1 MTSVS
6 PTPAA
11 PTPAAPTPAA
21 PTPVPADLAA
31 RAATLREELERAS
44 YEYYVLDGPSLA
56 DAEYDR
62 MFRDL
67 QALEADHPTLRAA
80 DSPTLR
86 VGAEP
91 QSSLPKHTH
100 LVPMLS
106 LGNAFDDAEL
116 TAWEE
121 KAVRLAGEEVR
132 AGGYTAELKIDGAAV
147 SLTYRDGVLA
157 TGATRGNGTVGEDVT
172 PNLRTVR
179 DVPLR
184 LRGAGHPPLLE
195 IRGEVYMTFRGFE
208 RMNEARVTAGEPVFA
223 NPRNSAAGALRQLD
237 PKITASRPLRFFGY
251 AVVVP
256 GAAEGSTAAARALP
270 FATQWELLETLAAWG
285 VPVAPHRRR
294 CAALDDVHAWAHE
307 VEQRVRAELD
317 FAIDGGV
324 VKVDAL
330 GLQAELGDVGREPRW
345 AVARKFAP
353 DIAESTLL
361 SIEVNVGRTG
371 SINPFAVLEPVEIGG
386 ATVSKATLHN
396 FALIADK
403 DLRAGDRVQVKR
415 AGEVIPQVIG
425 PVPEKR
431 DAAHPPAPYT
441 PPSECPSCH
450 TPLVEGEDRGMLY
463 CPNFSCPA
471 RQLEALVHF
480 ASRDAMDVRGLSYA
494 RIEQMLATR
503 VTRVARDGDGPTE
516 RALVRDAADLY
527 DLTVTELVELERF
540 ADKSAENLVAAL
552 GASKA
557 RPLSRLVFALGID
570 FVGEI
575 AARLLARHFGTM
587 DALMAATEEEVLA
600 VRGVGDVIARSA
612 VKWFADPQ
620 ARALV
625 ERLRARGLTFTEPD
639 SAAGTALKGMTVV
652 LTGAFPTLSREEA
665 TKLVERHGGRV
676 TSSVSKK
683 TSLVVAGADA
693 GGKLEKARALEVP
706 VVDEAELLRRV
717 AGGPADDTPE
727 APNEPA

>member
-1 MTSVS
+1 VTASSDV
-6 PTPAA
+6 
-11 PTPAAPTPAA
+11 
-21 PTPVPADLAA
+21 AA

-44 YEYYVLDGPSLA
+44 HEYYVLDRPSLS

-62 MFRDL
+62 KFREL
-67 QALEADHPTLRAA
+67 QALEAAHPGLRTS

-91 QSSLPKHTH
+91 QSVLPKHMH

-106 LGNAFDDAEL
+106 LGNAFDEAEL
-116 TAWEE
+116 AAWEE

-147 SLTYRDGVLA
+147 SLTYRDGVLV

-172 PNLRTVR
+172 PNLRTIR
-179 DVPLR
+179 QIPLR
-184 LRGAGHPPLLE
+184 LRGVGHPPLME
-195 IRGEVYMTFRGFE
+195 IRGEVYMTFTGFE
-208 RMNEARVTAGEPVFA
+208 RMNEERAKAGEPVFA
-223 NPRNSAAGALRQLD
+223 NPRNAAAGALRQLD
-237 PKITASRPLRFFGY
+237 PAITAARPLRFFGY
-251 AVVVP
+251 GVVVP

-270 FATQWELLETLAAWG
+270 FATQWELLEMLAAWG
-285 VPVAPHRRR
+285 VPVAPHRCR
-294 CAALDDVHAWAHE
+294 CGTLAEVHAWARE

-324 VKVDAL
+324 VKVDVL

-353 DIAESTLL
+353 DIAESTLR

-386 ATVSKATLHN
+386 TTVSKATLHN

-403 DLRAGDRVQVKR
+403 DLRVGDRVQVKR

-425 PVPEKR
+425 PVPDKR
-431 DAAHPPAPYT
+431 DAAQPPVPYT
-441 PPSECPSCH
+441 PPASCPSCA
-450 TPLVEGEDRGMLY
+450 TTLVAGEDRGMLY

-494 RIEQMLATR
+494 RIEQMLTTR
-503 VTRVARDGDGPTE
+503 VVRDEDGSGPAE

-527 DLTVTELVELERF
+527 DLTVADLVELERF
-540 ADKSAENLVAAL
+540 ADRSAENLVAAIA
-552 GASKA
+552 ASKT

-587 DALMAATEEEVLA
+587 DALMAASEDEVLA
-600 VRGVGDVIARSA
+600 VRGVGDVIARSV
-612 VKWFADPQ
+612 VKWFADPA
-620 ARALV
+620 ARDLV

-652 LTGAFPTLSREEA
+652 LTGTLPTLSREEA

-683 TSLVVAGADA
+683 TSLVVAGDDA
-693 GGKLEKARALEVP
+693 GSKLEKARTAGVP

-717 AGGPADDTPE
+717 ASSSE
-727 APNEPA
+727 APAEPPDETADGGAEV